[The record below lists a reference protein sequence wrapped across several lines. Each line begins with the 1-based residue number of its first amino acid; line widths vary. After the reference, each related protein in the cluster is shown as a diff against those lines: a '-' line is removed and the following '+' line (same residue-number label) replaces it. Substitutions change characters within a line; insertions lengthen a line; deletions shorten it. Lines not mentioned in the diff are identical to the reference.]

1 LFSFDFSGY
10 LSDNIR
16 VTATSLSVPAASRAA
31 GLAEALLQPIL
42 AGDWRPHDRLPS
54 EHALA
59 ASHGVSRAV
68 VREAIARLKSDGYV
82 ETRQGKGAF
91 VAAQPG
97 SNAFRLGAAADAEL
111 LELRALI
118 EADCAGLA
126 APRRTEADLAA
137 LHGAQAAMQAAV
149 AAGGLGLA
157 EDIRFHECLAAATH
171 NPALQRFAAFVGRHA
186 REAMQLARLTQLRDA
201 NRLADIAA
209 EHAAIIAAVAARD
222 AAAARAAVE
231 THIGNGLRRHGLPP
245 RLT

>member
-1 LFSFDFSGY
+1 M
-10 LSDNIR
+10 
-16 VTATSLSVPAASRAA
+16 TATPHAPPPSRVA

-97 SNAFRLGAAADAEL
+97 SNAFRLGAADDAGL
-111 LELRALI
+111 LELRALV
-118 EADCAGLA
+118 EADCAELA
-126 APRRTEADLAA
+126 AERRSDADLAA
-137 LHGAQAAMQAAV
+137 LHAAQAAMQAIV

-157 EDIRFHECLAAATH
+157 EDIRFHACLAAAAH
-171 NPALQRFAAFVGRHA
+171 NPALMRFAAFIGRHA
-186 REAMQLARLTQLRDA
+186 REAMQLARLTRLRDT

-209 EHAAIIAAVAARD
+209 EHAAIIVAVERRD
-222 AAAARAAVE
+222 AAAARAAVLA
-231 THIGNGLRRHGLPP
+231 HIRNGLRRHGLPT
-245 RLT
+245 RVT